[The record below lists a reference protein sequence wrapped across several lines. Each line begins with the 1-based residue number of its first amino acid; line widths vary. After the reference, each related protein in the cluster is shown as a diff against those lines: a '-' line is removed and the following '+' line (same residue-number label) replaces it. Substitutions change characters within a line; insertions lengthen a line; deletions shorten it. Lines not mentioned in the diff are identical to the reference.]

1 MRLTTI
7 STFGLGVGVVM
18 AGADMQIDFPGFLR
32 APRAEKNL
40 QTFKGALG
48 GVEAEPITSTSDPK
62 RPFAVGSNTFTSYED
77 AAVRTCNN
85 QKNACADVANGK
97 KNPDDI
103 TVAQCDDQET
113 DCSNNAS
120 KVNPSTI
127 AAAAAAST
135 STSTSKKSTSSAA
148 ASPKASVQPPA
159 AVAPAPVAPAP
170 VAPAPVEQTSA
181 SQEAAPATTV
191 APVVVAQPTLHSSD
205 DQFFYFCDP

>member
-7 STFGLGVGVVM
+7 STFGLGVGVVI

-32 APRAEKNL
+32 APREEQNL

-48 GVEAEPITSTSDPK
+48 GVEAEPITSTSDSK
-62 RPFAVGSNTFTSYED
+62 RPFAVGEDTFTTYED

-85 QKNACADVANGK
+85 QKNACAKVANGK
-97 KNPDDI
+97 KNPDDV

-120 KVNPSTI
+120 QVNPSTI
-127 AAAAAAST
+127 AAAAQSTPKT
-135 STSTSKKSTSSAA
+135 STSAA
-148 ASPKASVQPPA
+148 AAAPKASRPPPPA
-159 AVAPAPVAPAP
+159 AVAPAPVQ
-170 VAPAPVEQTSA
+170 QTSA
-181 SQEAAPATTV
+181 SQEAAPPTTV

-205 DQFFYFCDP
+205 EQFFYFCDP